1 MAIRKLQPQRIFNGQ
16 QLLEAGTVLLA
27 DNTGTILD
35 IVPADQA
42 GDNIE
47 ILNGW
52 ITPGFINCHCHLELS
67 YMLGIIPEKTG
78 LISFVKQVMQNRA
91 IAEEKQQQAIQIADQ
106 QLWNQ
111 GVQAVG
117 DICNQTA
124 TLSTKLSSP
133 ITYHT
138 FIELTGWHPA
148 VAESRYQTALECE
161 KAFTTHSLRHSLS
174 PHAPYSVSTKLW
186 QKIRPHFSHQP
197 VTLHTQE
204 SADEKLLF
212 ENGTGNWPLFY
223 ESLGISHSEFEP
235 TGKSSLQ
242 SVLPFMKEAAT
253 LLLVHDTFTQ
263 TADIHWAQSYHP
275 LICWCICIR
284 ANQYIENTLPPI
296 AELRSMGARIV
307 VGTDSLASNYS
318 LSILHELYTIQQHFP
333 EVPTP
338 ELLTWAT
345 YNGAQALQLNES
357 LGSLQ
362 PGKRPGILLLNNL
375 GTEGQLLQS
384 TQVQRLW

>member
-1 MAIRKLQPQRIFNGQ
+1 MAIRKLQPQRIFNGRH
-16 QLLEAGTVLLA
+16 LLEAGTVLLV
-27 DNTGTILD
+27 DNSGTMLD
-35 IVPADQA
+35 LVPANQA

-52 ITPGFINCHCHLELS
+52 ITPAFINCHCHLELS
-67 YMLGIIPEKTG
+67 HMLGVIPEKTG
-78 LISFVKQVMQNRA
+78 LISFVKQVMQNRE
-91 IAEEKQQQAIQIADQ
+91 IAAEKQQQAIQLADQ

-124 TLSTKLSSP
+124 TLSTKLNSP

-138 FIELTGWHPA
+138 FVELTGWHPA

-161 KAFTTHSLRHSLS
+161 QAFATHSLRHSLS

-204 SADEKLLF
+204 SADEQLLF
-212 ENGTGNWPLFY
+212 KNGTGNWPLFY
-223 ESLGISHSEFEP
+223 ESLGIGHSEFEP

-242 SVLPFMKEAAT
+242 SVLPYMQEAAT

-263 TADIHWAQSYHP
+263 PADMQWAQSVSTALY
-275 LICWCICIR
+275 WCICIR

-296 AELRSMGARIV
+296 AALRQNGVRIV

-318 LSILHELYTIQQHFP
+318 LSILDELYTIQQHFP
-333 EVPTP
+333 EVPTE

-345 YNGAQALQLNES
+345 SNGAAALQLHDS
-357 LGSLQ
+357 VGSLQ
-362 PGKRPGILLLNNL
+362 PGTHPGILLLSDL
-375 GTEGQLLQS
+375 GKEGQLLS
-384 TQVQRLW
+384 TTRVQRLW

>member
-1 MAIRKLQPQRIFNGQ
+1 LAIRKLQPQRIFNGQ

-67 YMLGIIPEKTG
+67 YMLGVIPEKTG
-78 LISFVKQVMQNRA
+78 LISFVKRVMQNRE

-138 FIELTGWHPA
+138 FIELTGWHPT

-161 KAFTTHSLRHSLS
+161 KAFATHSLRHSLS

-223 ESLGISHSEFEP
+223 ESLGIGHSDFEP

-253 LLLVHDTFTQ
+253 ILLVHDTFTQ
-263 TADIHWAQSYHP
+263 AADMQWAQSFHSG
-275 LICWCICIR
+275 ICWCICIR
-284 ANQYIENTLPPI
+284 ANQYIENALPPI
-296 AELRSMGARIV
+296 AELRSIGARIV

-318 LSILHELYTIQQHFP
+318 LSILQELYTIQQHFP

-345 YNGAQALQLNES
+345 FNGAEALKLNES

-362 PGKRPGILLLNNL
+362 PGKQPGILLLNNL

>member
-1 MAIRKLQPQRIFNGQ
+1 LAIRKLQPQRIFNGQ
-16 QLLEAGTVLLA
+16 QLLEAGTVLLV

-35 IVPADQA
+35 LVPGNQA

-67 YMLGIIPEKTG
+67 CMLGVIPEKTG

-91 IAEEKQQQAIQIADQ
+91 IAEEKQLQAIQLADQ

-124 TLSTKLSSP
+124 TLATKLNSP
-133 ITYHT
+133 ITYHS

-148 VAESRYQTALECE
+148 VAESRYQAALDCE
-161 KAFTTHSLRHSLS
+161 QAFASHSLRHSLS
-174 PHAPYSVSTKLW
+174 PHAPYSVSNKLW
-186 QKIRPHFSHQP
+186 QKIRPHFSNQP

-204 SADEKLLF
+204 SIDEQLLF
-212 ENGTGNWPLFY
+212 ENGTGYWPLFY
-223 ESLGISHSEFEP
+223 ESLGIGHSEFEP

-253 LLLVHDTFTQ
+253 VLLVHDTFTQ
-263 TADIHWAQSYHP
+263 AADMQWAQSFHP
-275 LICWCICIR
+275 GICWCICIR

-296 AELRSMGARIV
+296 AELRRMGARIV

-333 EVPTP
+333 EVHTP

-345 YNGAQALQLNES
+345 YNGAEALQLNKS

-362 PGKRPGILLLNNL
+362 PGKQPGILLLNNL
-375 GTEGQLLQS
+375 STEGQLQQS
-384 TQVQRLW
+384 TEVQRLW